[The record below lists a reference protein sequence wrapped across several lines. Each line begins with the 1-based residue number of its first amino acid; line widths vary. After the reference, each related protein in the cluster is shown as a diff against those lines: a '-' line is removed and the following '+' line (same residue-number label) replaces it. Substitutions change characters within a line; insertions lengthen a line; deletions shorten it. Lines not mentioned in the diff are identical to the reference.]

1 MINSVV
7 LVGRLVADPETGTT
21 PSGISK
27 AQFRIAVDRPISQE
41 AKNAG
46 ETRADFITIV
56 CWRQNAEYAERYL
69 TKGRLVGVEGRLQIR
84 EYVTNDGQQRKV
96 AEIIANNLKGLER
109 APTADDNT
117 SVAGQ
122 QEGYADNNNGYAAP
136 ARGGYD
142 QRPASQGQRDQGGY
156 ANSNNSGGG
165 GRGRAAQSYEETGDD
180 LSDPF
185 AE

>member
-1 MINSVV
+1 MINRVV

-21 PSGISK
+21 PSGIAK

-41 AKNAG
+41 ARNAG

-56 CWRQNAEYAERYL
+56 CWRQNAEYAERWL

-96 AEIIANNLKGLER
+96 AEIIADNLKGLDKAR
-109 APTADDNT
+109 DAADD
-117 SVAGQ
+117 AGGHD
-122 QEGYADNNNGYAAP
+122 GYADNNSYTQPRAA
-136 ARGGYD
+136 AGGYE
-142 QRPASQGQRDQGGY
+142 QRSAQGGGY
-156 ANSNNSGGG
+156 SNAGG
-165 GRGRAAQSYEETGDD
+165 GRGRAAQPQYEDAGDD

>member
-1 MINSVV
+1 MINRVV

-21 PSGISK
+21 PSGIAK

-41 AKNAG
+41 ARNAG

-56 CWRQNAEYAERYL
+56 CWRQNAEYAERWL

-96 AEIIANNLKGLER
+96 AEIIADNLKGLDKARE
-109 APTADDNT
+109 ATEDAG
-117 SVAGQ
+117 AGQ
-122 QEGYADNNNGYAAP
+122 DGYADNTAYAQPRA
-136 ARGGYD
+136 AAGGYE
-142 QRPASQGQRDQGGY
+142 QRPAAQSGGY
-156 ANSNNSGGG
+156 SNNSGGS
-165 GRGRAAQSYEETGDD
+165 RARAAQPQYEDAGDD

>member
-1 MINSVV
+1 MINRVV

-21 PSGISK
+21 PSGIAK

-41 AKNAG
+41 ARNAG

-56 CWRQNAEYAERYL
+56 CWRQNAEYAERWL

-96 AEIIANNLKGLER
+96 AEIIADNLKGLDKARE
-109 APTADDNT
+109 AADDA
-117 SVAGQ
+117 AGHD
-122 QEGYADNNNGYAAP
+122 GYADNTAYAQPQTRA
-136 ARGGYD
+136 AAGGYE
-142 QRPASQGQRDQGGY
+142 QRPAQAGGY
-156 ANSNNSGGG
+156 SNNSGGG
-165 GRGRAAQSYEETGDD
+165 RARAAQPQYEDAGDD

>member
-1 MINSVV
+1 MVNSVV

-21 PSGISK
+21 PSGVSR
-27 AQFRIAVDRPISQE
+27 AQFRIAVDRPISQD
-41 AKNAG
+41 ARNAG

-69 TKGRLVGVEGRLQIR
+69 TKGRLVGVTGRLQIR

-96 AEIIANNLKGLER
+96 AEIIANDLKGLDR
-109 APTADDNT
+109 AREGGDD
-117 SVAGQ
+117 AA
-122 QEGYADNNNGYAAP
+122 QEGYADTTGYAQPRA
-136 ARGGYD
+136 AGGYD
-142 QRPASQGQRDQGGY
+142 QQRPAAQDRGGY
-156 ANSNNSGGG
+156 SNNNASA
-165 GRGRAAQSYEETGDD
+165 GRGRAVQNQYEDAGDD